1 MLSGT
6 RPFAIA
12 DGLVESKH
20 PYLKTKVGME
30 VGTPNGSAAGG
41 EFLD

>member
-1 MLSGT
+1 MSYADADFGLVMLSGT

-20 PYLKTKVGME
+20 PYLNVEVGME
-30 VGTPNGSAAGG
+30 
-41 EFLD
+41 